1 MGFKI
6 NSKIIILLIAV
17 AYNGVVFASIEATN
31 LMSEAL
37 KQRNTGN
44 LKKAVTL
51 LRKATSLSD
60 KGKQRNLSMFML
72 GDCFLES
79 EDYEN
84 AVKTYESILINK
96 LTAEEKSE
104 ALFCLMKAYASLG
117 DADKVTHT
125 YNKMMK
131 ETPSGSYSSLAKT
144 FYSRFSGVFSG
155 VAGENKNT
163 QQKAKIVAKP
173 VVLKTNQKQQKQTK
187 TNTQVNKNKQI
198 KTDTNK
204 QTKPTQTNINT
215 NKQLQEALAFE
226 PVSDS
231 RKEELVSEILV
242 LQDKIKNIGETKP
255 GADALLF
262 ELGKNTSDFGELV
275 EACKIYDKLLSLHP
289 NSSYAERAYYEAI
302 RLRAVLGVHEA
313 VVAWAKAFNEAFP
326 SSVYA
331 SKVKALS
338 EYSKS
343 GGKIAVEN
351 KKTVLQKDNFSQIKD
366 KNLLVKDE
374 SYILASKKMKDG
386 DYESAL
392 KDFMGLTREYS
403 QVPQLW
409 WDIALV
415 NVQTENFK
423 NASIAIN
430 KMLKLDPGNE
440 DASSLSGY
448 IHYRLE
454 DYEEAANAYE
464 NAGEPDG
471 QGVNF
476 YDTKSALK
484 RMKKS
489 VNTTY

>member
-1 MGFKI
+1 
-6 NSKIIILLIAV
+6 
-17 AYNGVVFASIEATN
+17 
-31 LMSEAL
+31 
-37 KQRNTGN
+37 
-44 LKKAVTL
+44 
-51 LRKATSLSD
+51 
-60 KGKQRNLSMFML
+60 
-72 GDCFLES
+72 
-79 EDYEN
+79 
-84 AVKTYESILINK
+84 
-96 LTAEEKSE
+96 
-104 ALFCLMKAYASLG
+104 
-117 DADKVTHT
+117 
-125 YNKMMK
+125 
-131 ETPSGSYSSLAKT
+131 
-144 FYSRFSGVFSG
+144 
-155 VAGENKNT
+155 
-163 QQKAKIVAKP
+163 
-173 VVLKTNQKQQKQTK
+173 
-187 TNTQVNKNKQI
+187 
-198 KTDTNK
+198 
-204 QTKPTQTNINT
+204 
-215 NKQLQEALAFE
+215 
-226 PVSDS
+226 
-231 RKEELVSEILV
+231 
-242 LQDKIKNIGETKP
+242 
-255 GADALLF
+255 
-262 ELGKNTSDFGELV
+262 
-275 EACKIYDKLLSLHP
+275 LHP

>member
-1 MGFKI
+1 
-6 NSKIIILLIAV
+6 
-17 AYNGVVFASIEATN
+17 
-31 LMSEAL
+31 
-37 KQRNTGN
+37 
-44 LKKAVTL
+44 
-51 LRKATSLSD
+51 
-60 KGKQRNLSMFML
+60 
-72 GDCFLES
+72 
-79 EDYEN
+79 
-84 AVKTYESILINK
+84 
-96 LTAEEKSE
+96 
-104 ALFCLMKAYASLG
+104 
-117 DADKVTHT
+117 
-125 YNKMMK
+125 
-131 ETPSGSYSSLAKT
+131 
-144 FYSRFSGVFSG
+144 
-155 VAGENKNT
+155 
-163 QQKAKIVAKP
+163 
-173 VVLKTNQKQQKQTK
+173 
-187 TNTQVNKNKQI
+187 
-198 KTDTNK
+198 
-204 QTKPTQTNINT
+204 
-215 NKQLQEALAFE
+215 
-226 PVSDS
+226 
-231 RKEELVSEILV
+231 EELVSEILV